1 MKLEEIMKLI
11 QNGEKIDIEFKE
23 SNNALPKNIYDS
35 VCSFNNRNGGHILL
49 GVNDEK
55 LIVGVNEDKIDK
67 IIKEFTTSV
76 NNSQKI
82 YPPLYLTPVPVNIKG
97 KTVILSMTSAG
108 IDPVTRKLAEVLDCE
123 IVDGFKTG
131 VDDNKILVAVI
142 DCGGTARCG
151 VYPKKK
157 IFTVNVKPTGKT
169 GPLAQFITEDLYVSG
184 VTIDDIKILSENDES
199 QTYETK
205 SVVTNTGVK
214 KPENYDEIK
223 AQAKEQVQGNFIMRL
238 GQGVGN
244 VVAKFYEA
252 GRETINV
259 VIGSV
264 LPFMAFVSMLMGII
278 LASGLGDLIAKGISP
293 LIGNIF
299 GLIAISIIC
308 SLPFLSPILGPGA
321 VIAQVVGTLIGT
333 QIGLGHVPAYL
344 ALPALFAINGQ
355 VGCDFVPVGLSLGE
369 AEPETIEYGVP
380 ALFYSR
386 LITGPLAVVIAYVV
400 AIIFF

>member
-1 MKLEEIMKLI
+1 MTKTVLISKGSSGWGGPLKIKRTEE
-11 QNGEKIDIEFKE
+11 
-23 SNNALPKNIYDS
+23 
-35 VCSFNNRNGGHILL
+35 
-49 GVNDEK
+49 
-55 LIVGVNEDKIDK
+55 
-67 IIKEFTTSV
+67 
-76 NNSQKI
+76 
-82 YPPLYLTPVPVNIKG
+82 

-108 IDPVTRKLAEVLDCE
+108 IDPVTKKLAEVLDCE

-131 VDDNKILVAVI
+131 VEDDKILIAVI

-184 VTIDDIKILSENDES
+184 VTIDDITTLSENDET
-199 QTYETK
+199 QTYEPK
-205 SVVTNTGVK
+205 SGVLNSGVK

-299 GLIAISIIC
+299 GLLVISIIC
-308 SLPFLSPILGPGA
+308 TLPFLSPILGPGA

-369 AEPETIEYGVP
+369 AEAETIEYGVP

-386 LITGPLAVVIAYVV
+386 LITGPLAVIIAYVV